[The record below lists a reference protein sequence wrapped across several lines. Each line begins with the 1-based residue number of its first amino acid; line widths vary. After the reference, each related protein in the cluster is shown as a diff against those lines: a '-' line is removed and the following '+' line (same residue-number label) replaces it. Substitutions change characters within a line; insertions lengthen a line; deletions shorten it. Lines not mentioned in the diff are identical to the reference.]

1 MVFIKYIILFFIF
14 MSVSYIG
21 LALASRYKNR
31 VRDLKNIRNILN
43 IIETKIKYTYEPLPQ
58 IFLEISQEFTGGIS
72 ELFKTSVEQMKSVSA
87 GEAWK
92 YALER
97 SNTSLNSEDL
107 EILKKLENLL
117 GKTNAEGQLSEIK
130 LMNNFIDIQ
139 IKKSEE
145 EQNKNEKMY
154 KNLGV
159 IVGLAI
165 VIILI

>member
-21 LALASRYKNR
+21 LALASRYKSR

-92 YALER
+92 YALEC

-117 GKTNAEGQLSEIK
+117 GKTNAEGQLSEIE

>member
-92 YALER
+92 YALEC

-117 GKTNAEGQLSEIK
+117 GKTNAEGQLSEIE